1 MPTKA
6 SMSGSWLFPNGVDR
20 ERMLDMDRRVRPV
33 RKAAFGVLGLAL
45 IASGPWIGWWTVVP
59 LALAAIV
66 FRVAEQRIDGAAKPE
81 IGLFCAWAL
90 SQVII
95 AISVALTGGPSVA
108 TMSWFAI
115 PLVTLSARFS
125 ERGVALG
132 VGITLALMTGVAFG
146 VDAAAVIANPPV
158 LIAPAS
164 MAIAV
169 AMLQTALMRSDI
181 DARANAVIDPLT
193 GMLNRQALAPRIA
206 ELQQQSVVTRE
217 PVGLIVCDLDHFKR
231 INDDHGHA
239 AGDAVLKDVAYRLRK
254 SLRAFDLVYRI
265 GGEEFLVLLPGADY
279 DQAARVAEQLRLGLD
294 GELSGAGH
302 AVTMSFG
309 VAASEPHE
317 VFDYDALFVEADT
330 ALYAAKSDG
339 RNCVRGADER
349 VAAAAL
355 SGA

>member
-1 MPTKA
+1 
-6 SMSGSWLFPNGVDR
+6 
-20 ERMLDMDRRVRPV
+20 
-33 RKAAFGVLGLAL
+33 
-45 IASGPWIGWWTVVP
+45 
-59 LALAAIV
+59 
-66 FRVAEQRIDGAAKPE
+66 
-81 IGLFCAWAL
+81 
-90 SQVII
+90 
-95 AISVALTGGPSVA
+95 
-108 TMSWFAI
+108 
-115 PLVTLSARFS
+115 
-125 ERGVALG
+125 
-132 VGITLALMTGVAFG
+132 
-146 VDAAAVIANPPV
+146 
-158 LIAPAS
+158 

-294 GELSGAGH
+294 GELAGAGH

-317 VFDYDALFVEADT
+317 VFEYDALFAEADT

-339 RNCVRGADER
+339 RNCVRGSDDR
-349 VAAAAL
+349 AAAVAL